1 MIRLSSL
8 MSIILFFGTIFT
20 PINAKGA
27 DAPLKLTPMPINTE
41 MDEDDPLL
49 VPSLSTIYPPRFYFS
64 RKNEKGKYS
73 IYYARFLKKTNNWGP
88 LETIGANEETEPDD
102 GSGFFTEEVKFPQT
116 TTNATKKARLNNNF
130 D

>member
-1 MIRLSSL
+1 
-8 MSIILFFGTIFT
+8 LFFGTIFT

-73 IYYARFLKKTNNWGP
+73 IYYAKFLKKTNKWGTP
-88 LETIGANEETEPDD
+88 ETIGAYVETESDD
-102 GSGFFTEEVKFPQT
+102 RSCFLTEEGKFPQT
-116 TTNATKKARLNNNF
+116 IITSGEPLKLLEPM
-130 D
+130 